1 MSANDLLQALNDAG
15 TKPAVETPAFGSPR
29 AGIAGAIL
37 IAVSL
42 FLTGC
47 DTSRPVSTTRLISPA
62 RVTAESAQEPAPTLK
77 EPEAPT
83 KPAQPA
89 PQPVQHISETKPPPA
104 LIVSQASPAPA
115 TGSKGAEK
123 LVALITPVPV
133 RASEKPAAEP
143 SIPKAPITE
152 VSGTVTDAPIQA
164 LILKGPPPEARTL
177 RPGIKALMWLGL
189 GLVVAALAVV
199 ARLYMIR
206 RAKPADFPKAAKE
219 ELKPAE
225 GLLFKEPL
233 NLPQAPVLAE
243 KS

>member
-47 DTSRPVSTTRLISPA
+47 DTSRPVSNTRLISPA
-62 RVTAESAQEPAPTLK
+62 RVATESAQEPASTIN
-77 EPEAPT
+77 EPEAPA

-104 LIVSQASPAPA
+104 LIVSQARPAPA

-133 RASEKPAAEP
+133 HTSEKPAAEP
-143 SIPKAPITE
+143 SAPKAPITE
-152 VSGTVTDAPIQA
+152 VSGTVTDAPVQS
-164 LILKGPPPEARTL
+164 LILKGPPPEAQTL
-177 RPGIKALMWLGL
+177 RPGIKALMGL

-199 ARLYMIR
+199 ARLCIIR
-206 RAKPADFPKAAKE
+206 RGKPADFPKAAKE

-225 GLLFKEPL
+225 GLFFKESL
-233 NLPQAPVLAE
+233 NLPQAPALAD
-243 KS
+243 KP